1 MSVLLALVL
10 AQTAPVT
17 PPATVEAASP
27 WPFTATWKDG
37 AKERTV
43 HLDES
48 LVAERDGTE
57 ASASE
62 LRSHGAMVSKSK
74 GRMKLWRVERSSTL
88 LVTNPNLLPVYRDE
102 GSQKLRV
109 PIGDVLVVPTKG
121 VSAETV
127 KAAIGEGAIDQNG
140 VIRVRCA
147 PREVFAKTAALS
159 QTAGVWWV
167 QPDWWLGTVAK

>member
-1 MSVLLALVL
+1 MTLLLALVL
-10 AQTAPVT
+10 TQATPAPQ
-17 PPATVEAASP
+17 PAVVEPVSP
-27 WPFTATWKDG
+27 WPVTATWKDG

-62 LRSHGAMVSKSK
+62 LRSHGAMVSRSK
-74 GRMKLWRVERSSTL
+74 GRMKLWRVERATVRL
-88 LVTNPNLLPVYRDE
+88 AADPKLLPVYRDE
-102 GSQKLRV
+102 GSLKLRV

-127 KAAIGEGAIDQNG
+127 KAAIGEGTIDANG

-147 PREVFAKTAALS
+147 PSDVFARTAALG
-159 QTAGVWWV
+159 QLAGVWWV
-167 QPDWWLGTVAK
+167 QPDWWLSTVAK

>member
-1 MSVLLALVL
+1 MTVLLALVL
-10 AQTAPVT
+10 AQVAPVT
-17 PPATVEAASP
+17 PPAMVEPASP

-62 LRSHGAMVSKSK
+62 LRSHGAMVSRSK
-74 GRMKLWRVERSSTL
+74 GRMKLWRVERASAL
-88 LVTNPNLLPVYRDE
+88 LATSTNPLPVYRDE

-121 VSAETV
+121 VPPEKV

-140 VIRVRCA
+140 VIRVSCPARD
-147 PREVFAKTAALS
+147 VFSKTAALA
-159 QTAGVWWV
+159 QVAGVWWV